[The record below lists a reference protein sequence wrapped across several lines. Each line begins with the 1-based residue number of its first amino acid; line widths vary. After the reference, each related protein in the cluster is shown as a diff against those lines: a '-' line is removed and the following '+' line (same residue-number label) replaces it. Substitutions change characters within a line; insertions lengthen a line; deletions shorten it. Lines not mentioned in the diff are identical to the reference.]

1 MERMKLKRRPGH
13 TELPMP
19 LWLQGGFEFFQCAL
33 LSALVVVLPLV
44 GVWFADG
51 FKDRTFESLGRLAGQ
66 AWLLIHGVPL
76 QLHLSGGGGGP
87 EGLSGTLSL
96 IPLGLTLIPFFLSWR
111 TGRRLARA
119 SYTDQLWQALAGA
132 LTVYALVGAATA
144 YLVRTDEVDVSV
156 LAGALIPLVAAGA
169 GLLVGAYREAGSW
182 ARLIGVDA
190 AAWVRRTS
198 QHSRW
203 AGSYL
208 WAVIRAGLLAIA
220 TAVCLSAVLLA
231 STIAIHWAEIV
242 EIYEKLGPGVVGG
255 SVLTVVQLGLIPNFV
270 GWTLAWASGA
280 GFAIG
285 TGSSLTPMAT
295 TVGPMPSLPVLGAL
309 PTGELSFGLAGLM
322 LPVMAGVLAGWWFV
336 REGEN
341 HFDEWLAIKV
351 RARWFTATASTL
363 CLSVLIGAVTGG
375 CAALVAWLTNGSLG
389 IGRLV
394 DIGAD
399 PWRTALWVAAEAA
412 VGVVIGAAAG
422 PWLEREPRR
431 RPRRERATKAATRRR
446 TNA

>member
-1 MERMKLKRRPGH
+1 KRRPGQ

-33 LSALVVVLPLV
+33 LSALAVVLPLV
-44 GVWFADG
+44 GVWFTDG
-51 FKDRTFESLGRLAGQ
+51 FKDRTFESLSRLAGQ

-76 QLHLSGGGGGP
+76 QLRPLDDGGSSHT
-87 EGLSGTLSL
+87 LSGTLSL
-96 IPLGLTLIPFFLSWR
+96 VPLGLTLIPFFLSWR
-111 TGRRLARA
+111 AGRRLARA
-119 SYTDQLWQALAGA
+119 SYTDQLWQALARA

-144 YLVRTDEVDVSV
+144 YLVRTDEVEVSV
-156 LAGALIPLVAAGA
+156 LSGALVPLIAAGA
-169 GLLVGAYREAGSW
+169 GLLVEARRGAGSW
-182 ARLIGVDA
+182 ARLIGVAA

-220 TAVCLSAVLLA
+220 AALCLSAALLA
-231 STIAIHWAEIV
+231 VTIGIHWAQIV
-242 EIYEKLGPGVVGG
+242 EIYEQLGPGIIGG
-255 SVLTVVQLGLIPNFV
+255 SVLTVVQLGLVPNFV
-270 GWTLAWASGA
+270 GWTLAWSSGA

-285 TGSSLTPMAT
+285 SGSSLTPMAT
-295 TVGPMPSLPVLGAL
+295 TVGPLPSVPVLGAL

-322 LPVMAGVLAGWWFV
+322 LPVAAGVLAGWWFV

-351 RARWFTATASTL
+351 RARWFTATVSTL
-363 CLSVLIGAVTGG
+363 CLGILIGAVTGC

-394 DIGAD
+394 DVGPD
-399 PWRTALWVAAEAA
+399 PWQTALWVAAEAA
-412 VGVVIGAAAG
+412 VGVVIGSAAG
-422 PWLEREPRR
+422 PWLEREPNRSR
-431 RPRRERATKAATRRR
+431 KGAGRRR

>member
-1 MERMKLKRRPGH
+1 MKLKRRLGQA
-13 TELPMP
+13 ELPMP

-76 QLHLSGGGGGP
+76 QLRPSDGSGP
-87 EGLSGTLSL
+87 DGLSGTLSL
-96 IPLGLTLIPFFLSWR
+96 VPLGLTLIPFFLSWR
-111 TGRRLARA
+111 AGRRLARA
-119 SYTDQLWQALAGA
+119 SYTDQLWQALLGA

-144 YLVRTDEVDVSV
+144 YLVRTDEVEVSV
-156 LAGALIPLVAAGA
+156 LAGALIPLAAAGS

-220 TAVCLSAVLLA
+220 AAVCLSAVLLA
-231 STIAIHWAEIV
+231 ATIAIHWAEIV
-242 EIYEKLGPGVVGG
+242 EIYEKLDPGVVGG
-255 SVLTVVQLGLIPNFV
+255 SVLTVVQLGLVPNFV

-285 TGSSLTPMAT
+285 AGSSLTPLAT
-295 TVGPMPSLPVLGAL
+295 TVGPLPSVPVLGAL
-309 PTGELSFGLAGLM
+309 PTGELSFGLAALM
-322 LPVMAGVLAGWWFV
+322 LPVLAGVLAGWWFV

-351 RARWFTATASTL
+351 RARWFTATVSTL
-363 CLSVLIGAVTGG
+363 FLGMLVGSVTGC
-375 CAALVAWLTNGSLG
+375 CAALAAWLTNGSLG

-394 DIGAD
+394 DIGPD
-399 PWRTALWVAAEAA
+399 PWQAALWVAAEAA

-431 RPRRERATKAATRRR
+431 RRGTKAGSRRR
-446 TNA
+446 TKV

>member
-1 MERMKLKRRPGH
+1 MEKMKLIRRPGQ

-33 LSALVVVLPLV
+33 LSALAVVLPLV

-76 QLHLSGGGGGP
+76 QLQLSAAGS
-87 EGLSGTLSL
+87 EQTLSGTLSL
-96 IPLGLTLIPFFLSWR
+96 VPLGLTLIPFFLSWR
-111 TGRRLARA
+111 AGRRLARA

-132 LTVYALVGAATA
+132 LTVYALIGAATA
-144 YLVRTDEVDVSV
+144 YLVRTDEVEISL
-156 LAGALIPLVAAGA
+156 LAGALIPLLAAGA

-208 WAVIRAGLLAIA
+208 WAVIRAGLLSLGAI
-220 TAVCLSAVLLA
+220 VCLSAILLA
-231 STIAIHWAEIV
+231 VTIAIRWADIV
-242 EIYEKLGPGVVGG
+242 EIYEQLSPGIVGG
-255 SVLTVVQLGLIPNFV
+255 AVLTVVQLGLIPNFV
-270 GWTLAWASGA
+270 GWTMAWSSGA

-295 TVGPMPSLPVLGAL
+295 TVGPLPSVPVLGAL

-322 LPVMAGVLAGWWFV
+322 LPVVAGVLAGWWFV

-351 RARWFTATASTL
+351 RARWFTATVSTL
-363 CLSVLIGAVTGG
+363 CLAVLIGAVAGC

-394 DIGAD
+394 EIGPD
-399 PWRTALWVAAEAA
+399 PWRTALWVAAEVAA
-412 VGVVIGAAAG
+412 GVVIGSAAG

-431 RPRRERATKAATRRR
+431 SRRA
-446 TNA
+446 

>member
-1 MERMKLKRRPGH
+1 MKLIRRPGQ

-33 LSALVVVLPLV
+33 LSALAVVLPLV

-76 QLHLSGGGGGP
+76 QLQLSAAGS
-87 EGLSGTLSL
+87 EQTLSGTLSL
-96 IPLGLTLIPFFLSWR
+96 VPLGLTLIPFFLSWR
-111 TGRRLARA
+111 AGRRLARA

-132 LTVYALVGAATA
+132 LTVYALIGAATA
-144 YLVRTDEVDVSV
+144 YLVRTDEVEISL
-156 LAGALIPLVAAGA
+156 LAGALIPLLAAGA

-208 WAVIRAGLLAIA
+208 WAVIRAGLLSLGAI
-220 TAVCLSAVLLA
+220 VCLSAILLA
-231 STIAIHWAEIV
+231 VTIAIRWADIV
-242 EIYEKLGPGVVGG
+242 EIYEQLSPGIVGG
-255 SVLTVVQLGLIPNFV
+255 AVLTVVQLGLIPNFV
-270 GWTLAWASGA
+270 GWTMAWSSGA

-295 TVGPMPSLPVLGAL
+295 TVGPLPSVPVLGAL

-322 LPVMAGVLAGWWFV
+322 LPVVAGVLAGWWFV

-351 RARWFTATASTL
+351 RARWFTATVSTL
-363 CLSVLIGAVTGG
+363 CLAVLIGAVAGC

-394 DIGAD
+394 EIGPD
-399 PWRTALWVAAEAA
+399 PWRTALWVAAEVAA
-412 VGVVIGAAAG
+412 GVVIGSAAG

-431 RPRRERATKAATRRR
+431 SRRA
-446 TNA
+446 